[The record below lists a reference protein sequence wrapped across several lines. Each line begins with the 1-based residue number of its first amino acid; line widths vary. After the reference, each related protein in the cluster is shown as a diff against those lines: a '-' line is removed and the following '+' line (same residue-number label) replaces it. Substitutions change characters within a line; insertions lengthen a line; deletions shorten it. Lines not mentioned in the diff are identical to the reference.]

1 MLVDGV
7 TVEYHRPGDP
17 IRGAQARLIDFDDS
31 ANNDWLAV
39 NQFTVIG
46 PQGHNRRADIVIG
59 PQGHNR
65 RADIVIFLNGLP
77 LGVIELK
84 NPADEKATIGV
95 ALNQL
100 QTYQSEIP
108 ALFDYN
114 CARRLGRHRRADR
127 RLGRRQGVVQ
137 ALAHDR
143 WGN

>member
-1 MLVDGV
+1 MSHFSEL
-7 TVEYHRPGDP
+7 TVEEADGPVPLDQRWAICPNDL
-17 IRGAQARLIDFDDS
+17 AD
-31 ANNDWLAV
+31 NNDWLAV
-39 NQFTVIG
+39 NQFTV
-46 PQGHNRRADIVIG
+46 VG